1 MARYYNIT
9 SKKGL
14 TTNKQYLQISEC
26 NSLGQVIT
34 TGGVH
39 SSNHVTSISYS
50 PIIPDD
56 GFFTLTNDSGKRIG
70 IPFTF
75 QNVVKY
81 NGALHGHS
89 NTLDLFLEIR
99 TDLES

>member
-9 SKKGL
+9 SKKGI

-50 PIIPDD
+50 PLIPDD
-56 GFFTLTNDSGKRIG
+56 GFFTITNDSGKRIG

-81 NGALHGHS
+81 NGAAHGHVT
-89 NTLDLFLEIR
+89 TLDLFTEIQ
-99 TDLES
+99 TDLVS

>member
-9 SKKGL
+9 AKKGI

-26 NSLGQVIT
+26 NSAGQVIT

-39 SSNHVTSISYS
+39 SSNHVTSISYT
-50 PIIPDD
+50 PLPDD
-56 GFFTLTNDSGKRIG
+56 GFFTLTNDSGKKIG

-81 NGALHGHS
+81 NGALHGH
-89 NTLDLFLEIR
+89 NTTLNLFFEIR
-99 TDLES
+99 ADLES